1 MKLHNTIVNN
11 FSKKTIMSTF
21 SFTIDQI
28 DRIFEAANR
37 CGQMKKDW
45 FKLSDEKDDYPVYIE
60 EEDKAKELKR
70 KIKEKEKEKD
80 YDEDDV
86 ELLKEDLEKVKDR
99 KFYVEKK
106 LKEEILEN
114 ILKHKFEIKFDKR
127 TNLSDGKPLY
137 VTKKDRDSFFACKM
151 INDELQRIYK
161 IKQPDR
167 NVILKNVK
175 LLLEDN
181 IDKILVRG
189 DIKSFFE
196 SIPRDKL
203 LSKICNS
210 GFVSHR
216 SIKLMKRMFYELSEK
231 FDLKKG
237 VPRGISFSSSLADIY
252 LREIDLKVNQLDGVY
267 FYQRYVDDII
277 IIASATEA
285 TPTAEMLFN
294 KVKHIFEEYKL
305 ELHSEEDGGKF
316 MAKDLNYSQSEN
328 IYFDY
333 LGYNISMDTKIAD
346 VHYKLKDTTIGKYIK
361 KIDKVFEY
369 YQKTARIN
377 PRKKYKEATPL
388 KAKSQKKVCL
398 HHRQP
403 LYRLYKL
410 LGYLTCNYY
419 LGGAKSNILSGI
431 YFKHS
436 MLTENGQLKD
446 LDKKLYQCLDKH
458 FKDIRSDKDF
468 GLEKIQTIIYK
479 KYSFEKGFTERRMC
493 HLTSADLKMIK
504 HVLQDNEKAED

>member
-1 MKLHNTIVNN
+1 
-11 FSKKTIMSTF
+11 MSTF
-21 SFTIDQI
+21 SYTIDQV
-28 DRIFEAANR
+28 DKIFESASK
-37 CGQMKKDW
+37 CGQMKRDW
-45 FKLSDEKDDYPVYIE
+45 FKLSANDDYPIYIE
-60 EEDKAKELKR
+60 EAEKLKGIKR
-70 KIKEKEKEKD
+70 KIKEIEKEK
-80 YDEDDV
+80 YHDEDDV
-86 ELLKEDLEKVKDR
+86 ELLKEDLEKVKGR
-99 KFYVEKK
+99 RCYIE
-106 LKEEILEN
+106 EEIKKD
-114 ILKHKFEIKFDKR
+114 ILKCILEHSFKIYFDTK
-127 TNLSDGKPLY
+127 TDPCSGKLLY
-137 VTKKDRDSFFACKM
+137 VTKKDRNSFFACKM
-151 INDELQRIYK
+151 INDELQKIYK

-181 IDKILVRG
+181 VDKMLVRG

-196 SIPRDKL
+196 SIPREKL

-231 FDLKKG
+231 FDFKKG

-277 IIASATEA
+277 IIASATKA
-285 TPTAEMLFN
+285 TPTAESLFK
-294 KVKHIFEEYKL
+294 KVKNIFKKYEL
-305 ELHSEEDGGKF
+305 ELHIEKDGGKF
-316 MAKDLNYSQSEN
+316 IARDLNYSQSEYIN
-328 IYFDY
+328 FDY
-333 LGYNISMDTKIAD
+333 LGYNISMDTKIAN
-346 VHYKLKDTTIGKYIK
+346 VHYKLKDSTIEKYK
-361 KIDKVFEY
+361 NQIDKAFEY
-369 YQKTARIN
+369 YQKTARTN

-388 KAKSQKKVCL
+388 KDISQKKVCL
-398 HHRQP
+398 RHRQP

-436 MLTENGQLKD
+436 LLTEEYQLTE
-446 LDKKLYQCLDKH
+446 LDIVLSKSLNKH
-458 FKDIRSDKDF
+458 FLEIRSGEDF
-468 GLEKIQTIIYK
+468 DLEKIKKIIYQ
-479 KYSFEKGFTERRMC
+479 KYSFKKGFTERRMC